1 MKAQQTHHS
10 SEPSIVVHRVIPAAV
25 VRRLHNDIVRHK
37 KAKKALRRMKKEQRD
52 E

>member
-25 VRRLHNDIVRHK
+25 VRRLHNGHCPTQEGEKGSTPHEEGATR
-37 KAKKALRRMKKEQRD
+37 
-52 E
+52 

>member
-25 VRRLHNDIVRHK
+25 VRRLHNDIARHK